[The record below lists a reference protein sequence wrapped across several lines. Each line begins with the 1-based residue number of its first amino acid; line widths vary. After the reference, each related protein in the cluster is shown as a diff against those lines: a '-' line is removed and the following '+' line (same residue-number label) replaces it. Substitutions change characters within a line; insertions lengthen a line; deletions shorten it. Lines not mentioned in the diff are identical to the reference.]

1 MEKLVGEF
9 SVGLF
14 FWQTLMFLILMFLLK
29 KYAWK
34 PILDAVNERE
44 EKIQGALDSAKEA
57 EEKMAQLT
65 SSNENLLKEARIE
78 RDAIL
83 KEAKEAKNTIIAEA
97 KGQATEVARKV
108 TEDAK
113 AQIQMEKVKAITELK
128 TTVATLSI
136 DIAEK
141 ILKGE
146 LSDKSKQES
155 LVNNLI
161 EDVNLN

>member
-65 SSNENLLKEARIE
+65 SSN
-78 RDAIL
+78 
-83 KEAKEAKNTIIAEA
+83 
-97 KGQATEVARKV
+97 
-108 TEDAK
+108 
-113 AQIQMEKVKAITELK
+113 
-128 TTVATLSI
+128 
-136 DIAEK
+136 
-141 ILKGE
+141 
-146 LSDKSKQES
+146 
-155 LVNNLI
+155 
-161 EDVNLN
+161 